1 MLWVPFFAVGVNLFF
16 VALLQN
22 TDKDGTLTRWNY
34 IYHIC
39 HDLLGTEMGTAVFCY
54 LIYDNP
60 RHRHETAE
68 MLERSV

>member
-22 TDKDGTLTRWNY
+22 ADKDGMLTRWNY

-60 RHRHETAE
+60 RHRREAAE
-68 MLERSV
+68 MLEKTV